1 MNCLFKNM
9 RTMCLAMIAG
19 TLLLTVSCK
28 DDDEATVTGFALDQ
42 TEVGFLNHG
51 GAIEIR
57 VATDETWTAI
67 SENDWCM
74 LTPANGVGS
83 VVCVIKADSSYLYK
97 ERYGKITFYSESG
110 KSVEVAINQMGYEP
124 TIQLTS
130 EEVTIPSYAELDKSY
145 IDIEATSNVAFE
157 VVAPEDLDWLTLEG
171 ESKYTPSTTIP
182 RKQKFRFR
190 FKTYTEFDKVR
201 SAQIKFNQTGKPIT
215 RAGEIQKEL
224 LKKIVT
230 ITQEKAP
237 LIIPSREGDS
247 LALLAMSRTLNLD
260 GSGWVT
266 SRPITHWNNEETEE
280 RTYHYSYGDID
291 KDSTEVRV
299 ISLRFS
305 MFDTKESVPYQIKY
319 LTELESFSAVG
330 NSNAFTKK
338 IVLGPEITTL
348 KNLKSLSLMG
358 YGISEFPPEMKNMTQ
373 LEELDMNGNNFLK
386 LPMDILKGMT
396 GLKYLN
402 FGGNRVSGS
411 VLNLQTDIPKKYTLE
426 TIGMGGNLPKEI
438 FEMDNLEYL
447 YLSYNYFYGSIP
459 DMGYIGG
466 VGKHNIMPNLKMLSL
481 NLNRFTGKLPDWI
494 LWHPKLACW
503 NPFILLFNQ
512 EGYDNLGKLAGFS
525 NEPAKMSEF
534 PEGAN
539 NRVCPDDEDEDAITT
554 ALNLPSLTKE
564 DIETVPLNGHWRYYK
579 LRGETWGTK
588 FNNVW

>member
-1 MNCLFKNM
+1 
-9 RTMCLAMIAG
+9 
-19 TLLLTVSCK
+19 
-28 DDDEATVTGFALDQ
+28 
-42 TEVGFLNHG
+42 
-51 GAIEIR
+51 
-57 VATDETWTAI
+57 
-67 SENDWCM
+67 
-74 LTPANGVGS
+74 
-83 VVCVIKADSSYLYK
+83 
-97 ERYGKITFYSESG
+97 
-110 KSVEVAINQMGYEP
+110 
-124 TIQLTS
+124 
-130 EEVTIPSYAELDKSY
+130 
-145 IDIEATSNVAFE
+145 
-157 VVAPEDLDWLTLEG
+157 
-171 ESKYTPSTTIP
+171 
-182 RKQKFRFR
+182 
-190 FKTYTEFDKVR
+190 
-201 SAQIKFNQTGKPIT
+201 
-215 RAGEIQKEL
+215 
-224 LKKIVT
+224 
-230 ITQEKAP
+230 
-237 LIIPSREGDS
+237 
-247 LALLAMSRTLNLD
+247 
-260 GSGWVT
+260 
-266 SRPITHWNNEETEE
+266 
-280 RTYHYSYGDID
+280 
-291 KDSTEVRV
+291 
-299 ISLRFS
+299 
-305 MFDTKESVPYQIKY
+305 
-319 LTELESFSAVG
+319 LESFSAVG

-539 NRVCPDDEDEDAITT
+539 NRVCPDDGDEDAITT
-554 ALNLPSLTKE
+554 ALKLPSLTKE